1 MVGGAGPLS
10 VCCSGSAGYSFLVC
24 IINSK
29 LSFCSWRGRRAVLP
43 VLGVNF
49 GTVPGMTEKVGLGTP
64 PRPITVD
71 LALCPAHLGQARAE
85 SGNR

>member
-1 MVGGAGPLS
+1 M
-10 VCCSGSAGYSFLVC
+10 
-24 IINSK
+24 
-29 LSFCSWRGRRAVLP
+29 LP

-49 GTVPGMTEKVGLGTP
+49 GTVPGMTEKVGLGTPP